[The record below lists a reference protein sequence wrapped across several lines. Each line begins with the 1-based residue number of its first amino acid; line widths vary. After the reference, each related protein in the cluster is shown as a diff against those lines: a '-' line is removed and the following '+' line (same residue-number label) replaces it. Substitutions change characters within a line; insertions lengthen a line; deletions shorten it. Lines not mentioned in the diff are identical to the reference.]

1 MKISH
6 LIAEARRAME
16 VHGDLDVVAEMDC
29 DIAENYVITRV
40 AYDDEA
46 DAVIIGLE

>member
-1 MKISH
+1 MKISR
-6 LIAEARRAME
+6 LIAEALRAME

-29 DIAENYVITRV
+29 DIDANYVITRV

-46 DAVIIGLE
+46 DVVIVGLE